1 MRNLYATPKTVE
13 AFIRWIYR
21 RLTLDDRLLLASDP
35 GTWNAFTLADFL
47 QLRSGMRQVFAEES
61 GIRQGNQDI
70 IEDIRRGIGRDANY
84 SELLTYLFQCLV
96 KRARVD
102 AHHYPRTV
110 KEAMRMFDA
119 ELGESDHKW
128 FLSEKKDECG
138 LIRSLLE
145 DWCIRR
151 FGLDGVNGVLINRM
165 KKRPDMLCEPFEPR
179 AAAQSLLMEY
189 YVLTHRRHYEMAH
202 LLPDDIGRLKY

>member
-1 MRNLYATPKTVE
+1 MRNLYATPRTVE

-21 RLTLDDRLLLASDP
+21 RLTHDDRLLLGSDP
-35 GTWNAFTLADFL
+35 GTWDAFTLADFL
-47 QLRSGMRQVFAEES
+47 RLRSGMLQVFAEES
-61 GIRQGNQDI
+61 GIRQGNQEI

-84 SELLTYLFQCLV
+84 SELLRYLFQCLV

-102 AHHYPRTV
+102 GRHYPRTV
-110 KEAMRMFDA
+110 REAIRMLDA
-119 ELGESDHKW
+119 ELSTSDHQW
-128 FLSEKKDECG
+128 FLSENKNECG

-151 FGLDGVNGVLINRM
+151 FGLDGVNAVLINRM
-165 KKRPDMLCEPFEPR
+165 KKRPDMHCETFEPR

-189 YVLTHRRHYEMAH
+189 YLLTYRRHCEMAH
-202 LLPDDIGRLKY
+202 LLPDHIGRLKF